1 MSRALQV
8 YLEDPEFE
16 ALRAWA
22 DERGWTLS
30 QAVRLALKALTLPRQ
45 ESDPLLA
52 SSGMIEG
59 LPADLS
65 QRFDDYLTHTF
76 VAEPPSRYGVAPKK
90 RVRRAGKPV
99 RR

>member
-16 ALRAWA
+16 ALRAWSK
-22 DERGWTLS
+22 ERGWTLS
-30 QAVRLALKALTLPRQ
+30 QSVRVAVKALTRARH
-45 ESDPLLA
+45 ETDPLLA
-52 SSGMIEG
+52 ASGMVSG

-65 QRFDDYLTHTF
+65 ARFDEYLDTTF
-76 VAEPPSRYGVAPKK
+76 VAQPPSKYGALPPK
-90 RVRRAGKPV
+90 RRRRAGKPV